1 MTTLNPAERDRD
13 QQIMYRLAAIS
24 HRVDSIDQTQ
34 AFALRADAE
43 RHFEQVRQIFGKS
56 VVRAKVY
63 LAANGQ
69 RAVGEIANHLKMK
82 QPNVSADLRTLQ
94 EEGLLEII
102 HSDGGANYWAK
113 KPLDRTLRISKFLR
127 EEFGLDA
134 DGVESSNGKKR
145 KK

>member
-1 MTTLNPAERDRD
+1 MTTLPSGERDRD
-13 QQIMYRLAAIS
+13 QHILNRLAAIS

-34 AFALRADAE
+34 AFALRADAD

-56 VVRAKVY
+56 VRRAKVY
-63 LAANGQ
+63 LAANG
-69 RAVGEIANHLKMK
+69 RRSVGEIATHLGINS
-82 QPNVSADLRTLQ
+82 PNVSVELKTLG

-102 HSDGGANYWAK
+102 LSDGGANYWGK

-127 EEFGLDA
+127 EEFGLDS
-134 DGVESSNGKKR
+134 DGVESKNGGKR